1 MMTAMKAQYMY
12 LLVVCG
18 CVTAWAV
25 TEQWR
30 YAARASVQQIIS
42 DGKGGCAVADKDVS
56 NLVSVVWLNQKGAVQ
71 FTTGVITGSPFGA
84 FINDCTASQLL
95 YTGTPGF
102 PMMVQVGKKGTMTP
116 VVAIGGYLLGSPM
129 IVPFGSSRV
138 QDKKGFFV
146 VNVNTNSGVESVVRY
161 LYK

>member
-1 MMTAMKAQYMY
+1 MT
-12 LLVVCG
+12 G
-18 CVTAWAV
+18 WAL

-30 YAARASVQQIIS
+30 YAARASVQQIVS
-42 DGKGGCAVADKDVS
+42 DGKGGCAVSDRDIS
-56 NLVSVVWLNQKGAVQ
+56 NYVSVVWLTQKGAVQ

-84 FINDCTASQLL
+84 MINDCTASQLL

-102 PMMVQVGKKGTMTP
+102 PMMVQVNKKGVMTP

-129 IVPFGSSRV
+129 VIPFGSSRV

-146 VNVNTNSGVESVVRY
+146 VNVNTNTGVETVVRY